1 MSSSP
6 TAVLCTNPSAT
17 VAASAPDAVHI
28 SLLDALAAVPDPRHR
43 RGVRYR
49 LANLLAVAVCA
60 VAAGAATFA
69 AIADYATDLDPEHR
83 RRLGLSGPVPAATT
97 WWRLLT
103 RLDPA
108 TVQNVLARWLR
119 TRISPP
125 VPAPRDRTVIA
136 VDGKALRG
144 SRRPDGSM
152 THLLAAYDTGT
163 GLVLAQVPI
172 AAKSNE
178 IPAFTPLLDQLQQV
192 LGDLSGMVFVADALH
207 TQVEHAH
214 QVTARGAHLLV
225 PVKANQPRLHKLL
238 RNLPWARIGVGYRTR
253 EHGHGRRETRTI
265 KAVTV
270 ELPGGLGF
278 PHAAQAVRVTRTRT
292 IAGRTH
298 RETAY
303 LIITLPAAQ
312 AQPDQLA
319 HWIRSHWHIENR
331 LHWIRDMTLAEDLH
345 RARTGTGPAVAA
357 VLRNTAIGYHRNR
370 GHSNIARAIRRAAR
384 HPEELINDITHSHP
398 TTQ

>member
-6 TAVLCTNPSAT
+6 ITLSCTNPTSP
-17 VAASAPDAVHI
+17 VAAPRAVTEHGG
-28 SLLDALAAVPDPRHR
+28 LLDALATVPDPRAR

-60 VAAGAATFA
+60 VAAGAVTFA

-83 RRLGLSGPVPAATT
+83 HRLGLTGPVPAATT

-103 RLDPA
+103 RLDPVV
-108 TVQNVLARWLR
+108 VQTALTRWLR
-119 TRISPP
+119 ARVSPP
-125 VPAPRDRTVIA
+125 VRVPRDRTLIA

-152 THLLAAYDTGT
+152 THLLSAYDTGS

-178 IPAFTPLLDQLQQV
+178 IPAFTPLLDQLQQI
-192 LGDLSGMVFVADALH
+192 LGDLTGIVFVADALH

-214 QVTARGAHLLV
+214 QVTNRGAHLLV
-225 PVKANQPRLHKLL
+225 PVKANQPRLHQLL
-238 RNLPWARIGVGYRTR
+238 RTLPWARIRVGHRTR
-253 EHGHGRRETRTI
+253 EHGHSRTETRTV

-270 ELPGGLGF
+270 QLPGGLGF
-278 PHAAQAVRVTRTRT
+278 PHAAQAVRITRTRT
-292 IAGRTH
+292 IAGRTR
-298 RETAY
+298 REYAY

-345 RARTGTGPAVAA
+345 RARTGNGPAIAA
-357 VLRNTAIGYHRNR
+357 VLRNTAIGYHRTT
-370 GHSNIARAIRRAAR
+370 GQANIARAIRRAAR
-384 HPEELINDITHSHP
+384 HPEELINNITHSHP